1 MPHPHRPVND
11 VMLILERGDA
21 LLLAERQNTGY
32 ADGLLNLPSG
42 KVEHDEDVYD
52 AIIREAEEEIGIR
65 VRREALRLVH
75 VMYFRNPEGATRV
88 GWFFAAT
95 EWEGEPV
102 NAEPHKCA
110 GLTWHQRDHLPDNTV
125 RYNAL
130 GIGHYIKGEP
140 VSVHWHDSHTHR

>member
-1 MPHPHRPVND
+1 MPHPRRPVND
-11 VMLILERGDA
+11 VMLILERGDT

-52 AIIREAEEEIGIR
+52 AIIREAAEEIGVR

-75 VMYFRNPEGATRV
+75 VMYFRNPEGQTRV
-88 GWFFAAT
+88 GWFFAT
-95 EWEGEPV
+95 GEWDGEPV
-102 NAEPHKCA
+102 NAEPHTCA
-110 GLTWHQRDHLPDNTV
+110 GIAWHHRDQLPHDTV
-125 RYNAL
+125 RYNSL

-140 VSVHWHDSHTHR
+140 VSVHWHDSRADR